1 MPGINDNEFNLVG
14 GLTDDFLEDKLVSPL
29 PSILAAGSELS
40 LDADRLGEALT
51 PEPFVEGEDE
61 FPQMVLEKGNLLD
74 KEVIVSSTPDN
85 SDSDSLTNYRQD
97 DEVTSLI
104 DIDEDDPLI
113 NGGDVSS
120 EGSLSEEPSESDT
133 EESDRLSDN
142 PSESS
147 ESDNSDR
154 KTLAEDRDEFLE
166 AEPPTLE
173 TDDEAIALDN
183 GGAVSEEESHSEEP
197 SNSNTEEIEGLDNP
211 SESSE
216 SDKSDRKT
224 LAEDRDESSEA
235 EPLELETN
243 DEAIALDNSPH
254 LISDEETP
262 ASDTNSLKSSLS
274 DVPNEDS
281 GESALSSAVTASSGE
296 TDIDVE
302 VEDTKENTEADI
314 KENPESKS
322 LLNSDRETDSDSEN
336 NNETSITDAT
346 ASSDGDDSNLPKN
359 LENFANVTFDS
370 GVFVVGESGKVQ
382 FDYLFD
388 GGGYEGK
395 LAAFSLTGMEP
406 FQQQGLEAFIQEALR
421 RSLSQSLEGHVVISD
436 RTEGARFSGELGEA
450 NQNRGDYQGIKTLD
464 MTPGDKFGV
473 LLVPQGTLQEVWEQ
487 LEAGNFESVSAAKRP
502 LFSMSTANPEDGFNF
517 GQIADVFGDGSTFV
531 FEDLRVD
538 KGTDLDYNDVIFQV
552 RGAIAEAAFLKD
564 VINPNKN
571 WLETGEL
578 SKAIENY
585 AKREVDDSTEEE
597 TEPQTPIAETLP
609 DSVKYALLR
618 SQDLENYDPKA
629 LETTRQWVVGVT
641 PGYSASEF
649 ATLYNAED
657 IGATGH
663 IPDTYIWN
671 FSEFGNAQQVAKR
684 LSDLKGVEFAYPL
697 TRVQLEPLSTPNDP
711 LFNQQWHL
719 ENTGQ
724 TGGTAGV
731 DANIITVWD
740 EITGE
745 GIKIAIVDDGVQHTH
760 PDLSDRYRPD
770 LSLDLNEGDILHRNY
785 DTDPAPFSH
794 QTIASN
800 FANPQPLIDNDWSWE
815 LPTLDVGLKGVI
827 DHAKLKFNF
836 DHPAPNELDIYL
848 YSPKGTDLL
857 LPPITTSGEFEIDT
871 ALFNGEEANGEW
883 RLMFEDRVLGNSGTL
898 NNWSLELQASNKH
911 GTSVAGVAVGTSNN
925 NLGIS
930 GIAPNAEWGGIRLI
944 ADKVTDIQIADAL
957 YSNLNQS
964 IQVYN
969 NSWKP
974 PAFWFGEQGQGLM
987 ALHQGVTTGRGDLGN
1002 IYLFGAGNDGEN
1014 VENINYNAYAN
1025 SRYTIAVGAV
1035 DSRGR
1040 KPLYSQEGAALFV
1053 SAPSSGNTGGITTT
1067 DLLGDHGWNSE
1078 GSGKFGL
1085 NYTDLD
1091 YTNDFGGTSSATPV
1105 VSGVVALMLEANPNL
1120 TWRDV
1125 QHILAETANRN
1136 AIADSSAN
1144 WSGNDGDRIRH
1155 SDRYGFGLVD
1165 AASAVAAAS
1174 TWTSVA
1180 PEVAITSGTL
1190 TVDRAIPDNTFAG
1203 ITQEFTLD
1211 RNITL
1216 ESVEVVFDAD
1226 HPYRGDLWIELT
1238 APDGTKSLLA
1248 NPSND
1253 DGHDY
1258 QNWVFNS
1265 VRHWGDSSQG
1275 TWQLRVRDR
1284 YPSYSGSWNSWK
1296 LNFYGT
1302 QPTVTLEASDTNASE
1317 TGDAGEYTFIRTGDI
1332 THPLTV
1338 SYAIAG
1344 SATNTIDYTELTG
1357 SITIPAGSDRIT
1369 LPLSAIDDEEVEGT
1383 ETVVLTLAAGS
1394 AYNVGTQNMG
1404 TVEIADNDLPNVPPT
1419 LTPQTATQTYTEDI
1433 PLDLIDLVV
1442 SDPDAGDT
1450 LTVELQLDP
1459 TAGILTT
1466 GTVDGIS
1473 SVYNSATGLWQVSG
1487 DVTTVNAVLAD
1498 VRFIPT
1504 ENYYGEVTIATSVTD
1519 NIAPAVT
1526 GAIALSGT
1534 PVNDAPALSQITTL
1548 SGATQGLP
1556 FTISYEDLLNASDA
1570 SDVEGDAITF
1580 QIAGITSGTFTKN
1593 GQSVTVGETELAA
1606 GESLIWYP
1614 DTMGNAVPAF
1624 AVTAFDGVDE
1634 SQNAVNVAIA
1644 VDELP
1649 TIIINATDA
1658 IASESGDRGQFTI
1671 LRSGNTDNQLTVNL
1685 AASGNA
1691 VNGSDYS
1698 AIPNSI
1704 TIPAGQSSIAIDI
1717 TAIDDSL
1724 VEGDE
1729 QVILTLSVGSDYQI
1743 GGQNSATVTI
1753 VDNDNEPLPMVMLAP
1768 GNLNASE
1775 SGVAGNL
1782 LVFRNNGL
1790 GQELTVN
1797 YSLGG
1802 TAENGVDYQPL
1813 TGSVTIDANSFFAT
1827 IQIIPIDDS
1836 EFEGTETVSVNL
1848 VAGAGYQVSPNG
1860 YEVQIADN
1868 DKPSVSLVAT
1878 DGEASEDGDLGY
1890 MTLTRTGITTN
1901 PLTVN
1906 YAIGGTATNGMDYT
1920 ALSGSIEIP
1929 AGLSSIT
1936 IPIQAIDDNSV
1947 EGDETVVL
1955 TLTDNSA
1962 YNVGT
1967 DKTATVSIIENDL
1980 EPFTPVE
1987 SILTG
1992 VDNGSVAWGDYDGDG
2007 DLDLLITGRR
2017 GMSRFSKIY
2026 QNNGSGNFIDI
2037 DAGLIGV
2044 DNGSVAWGDYDG
2056 DGDLDIL
2063 LTGDSNGNSNGIAK
2077 IYRNDGGNF
2086 IDIAA
2091 NLPGVVNSSV
2101 EWGDYDND
2109 GDLDI
2114 LLTGHHFSSGGYGSG
2129 GYGGVDVGTISQIY
2143 RNDDGT
2149 FIESGISLI
2158 GVGSGSA
2165 AWGDYDRDGDLDIV
2179 LTGITDDGSSIV
2191 GVSKIYRNDSGSF
2204 TDIGAMLPEI
2214 SWSSAA
2220 WGDYDNDGDLD
2231 LVITGFNDTVGEVS
2245 QLYQNNEGTF
2255 IQVETNLP
2263 GITDSAVA
2271 WGDYDNDGDLD
2282 ILLVGQKES
2291 SNSVATIYRN
2301 DGDNEFTDIDANLK
2315 LMPPNVYNT
2324 GDRFAVWGDYDRDGN
2339 LDILQTGLDSSNNFI
2354 AQIYRNNSVIA
2365 NNSPTSPDG
2374 LNALVH
2380 ENSVTL
2386 SWEPGTDSET
2396 PQNGLTYNLR
2406 VGTTPGASDIVSP
2419 MSNSDGTRQLAQMG
2433 NVHQNTNWTINNLKP
2448 GTYYWSVQ
2456 AVDSAFAGSE
2466 FATEGTFTM
2475 TAIGEIQWIQ
2485 QIGTASF
2492 DDSREVAADKWG
2504 NVYITGYT
2512 LGSLGGTN
2520 AGNHDAIL
2528 TKYDTNGNLLWTR
2541 QLGTPEVDVA
2551 FGVAT
2556 DSVGNVYITGQT
2568 AGALEGTNAGN
2579 DDAFVTKYDTN
2590 GDLLWTRQLG
2600 TPGVDIAYG
2609 VATDHDDNFYIT
2621 GYTTG
2626 SLASP
2631 NAGEYDAFIA
2641 KYDSNGNQLWSQQLG
2656 SLQTDIARGVA
2667 IDGGGNVYISGRT
2680 TGSLDGNN
2688 AGNFDAFFAKY
2699 DRDGN
2704 LVWIRQLGTS
2714 GWDQSPGIS
2723 TDKNGNIYITGY
2735 TTGNLEGVNAGTRD
2749 IFVTKYDPSGNLLW
2763 TEQLGTSSLDYSYG
2777 SATDSAGNVY
2787 ITGHTTGSLEGEN
2800 SGGYDV
2806 FAIKLDSNGN
2816 QVWIQQFGT
2825 SAIDYSRG
2833 IATDPAGNIYIT
2845 GSTQGSFGQTTAGN
2859 SDVWVAKLS

>member
-14 GLTDDFLEDKLVSPL
+14 GLTDGFPENQLVSPL
-29 PSILAAGSELS
+29 PSSLAGGDELS
-40 LDADRLGEALT
+40 LDADRPGEALT
-51 PEPFVEGEDE
+51 PEPFLESEDE
-61 FPQMVLEKGNLLD
+61 FTQMVLDKGNILD
-74 KEVIVSSTPDN
+74 KEVVISSLPEN
-85 SDSDSLTNYRQD
+85 SDSDSLTNDRHD
-97 DEVTSLI
+97 DEGTGLT
-104 DIDEDDPLI
+104 DIDRDDPLI

-120 EGSLSEEPSESDT
+120 EESLSEEPSESDT
-133 EESDRLSDN
+133 EEIEGSEN

-147 ESDNSDR
+147 ESDNRDR
-154 KTLAEDRDEFLE
+154 ETVSKDRDESSE
-166 AEPPTLE
+166 AEPLALE

-183 GGAVSEEESHSEEP
+183 
-197 SNSNTEEIEGLDNP
+197 
-211 SESSE
+211 
-216 SDKSDRKT
+216 
-224 LAEDRDESSEA
+224 
-235 EPLELETN
+235 
-243 DEAIALDNSPH
+243 SPQ
-254 LISDEETP
+254 LISDEEAE
-262 ASDTNSLKSSLS
+262 ASDTDSLKPSLS
-274 DVPNEDS
+274 DTPDEES
-281 GESALSSAVTASSGE
+281 GESALSSEVAASSGE
-296 TDIDVE
+296 IDIDAE
-302 VEDTKENTEADI
+302 VQETEENTEEDI
-314 KENPESKS
+314 KENPQSKS

-346 ASSDGDDSNLPKN
+346 DSSDGNDSEPQKN
-359 LENFANVTFDS
+359 QGNFANVTFDS
-370 GVFVVGESGKVQ
+370 GVFGVGESGKVQ

-388 GGGYEGK
+388 GGGYQGE
-395 LAAFSLTGMEP
+395 LAAFSLTGMEA
-406 FQQQGLEAFIQEALR
+406 FQQQGLAAFIREALR
-421 RSLSQSLEGHVVISD
+421 RSLSGSVEGQIAISD
-436 RTEGARFSGELGEA
+436 RTEGARFSGELAEA
-450 NQNRGDYQGIKTLD
+450 NQNRGDYQGIKTLE

-487 LEAGNFESVSAAKRP
+487 LEAGNFESVPAAKRP

-538 KGTDLDYNDVIFQV
+538 KGTDRDYNDLIFQV
-552 RGAIAEAAFLKD
+552 RGAIAEAALLKD

-571 WLETGEL
+571 WLETEVG
-578 SKAIENY
+578 KAIENY
-585 AKREVDDSTEEE
+585 AKREVDDGSEEE
-597 TEPQTPIAETLP
+597 TQPPTAIVETLP
-609 DSVKYALLR
+609 DSVKYAVER
-618 SQDLENYDPKA
+618 SQDLANYNPEA
-629 LETTRQWVVGVT
+629 LATTSQWVVGVT

-671 FSEFGNAQQVAKR
+671 FSELGNAEQVAKR
-684 LSDLKGVEFAYPL
+684 LNDLNGVEFAYPL
-697 TRVQLEPLSTPNDP
+697 TRVQLEPLSRPNDP

-724 TGGTAGV
+724 TGGTTGV
-731 DANIITVWD
+731 DANVITVWD

-760 PDLSDRYRPD
+760 PDLSSRYRAD

-794 QTIASN
+794 QTIAST
-800 FANPQPLIDNDWSWE
+800 FASPQPLVDKNWTFEI
-815 LPTLDVGLKGVI
+815 PPLDVGLKGEI
-827 DHAKLKFNF
+827 DSAKLKFNL
-836 DHPAPNELDIYL
+836 DHPEPTELDIYL
-848 YSPKGTDLL
+848 YSPKETELL
-857 LPPITTSGEFEIDT
+857 LPKMTASGEFEIDT
-871 ALFNGEEANGEW
+871 ALFNGEEANGDW
-883 RLMFEDRVLGNSGTL
+883 WLIFEDRVSGNSGTL
-898 NNWSLELQASNKH
+898 NNWSLELKTSNKH
-911 GTSVAGVAVGTSNN
+911 GTAVAGVAVGTSNN
-925 NLGIS
+925 NIGIS
-930 GIAPNAEWGGIRLI
+930 GVAPNAEWGGIRLI

-957 YSNLNQS
+957 YSNLNQA

-987 ALHQGVTTGRGDLGN
+987 ALHQGVTTGRGGLGN
-1002 IYLFGAGNDGEN
+1002 VYLFGAGNDWEN
-1014 VENINYNAYAN
+1014 GENINYNAYAN

-1040 KPLYSQEGAALFV
+1040 KPLYSQEGSALFI

-1067 DLLGDHGWNSE
+1067 DLVGDRGWNTD
-1078 GSGKFGL
+1078 GSGKFGS
-1085 NYTDLD
+1085 NYPNLD

-1105 VSGVVALMLEANPNL
+1105 VSGVVALMLQANPNL

-1125 QHILAETANRN
+1125 QHILAETANRD
-1136 AIADSSAN
+1136 AIADSSPN
-1144 WSGNDGDRIRH
+1144 WSGKGGDRIRH

-1174 TWTSVA
+1174 NWTSVA

-1190 TVDRAIPDNTFAG
+1190 TVDKGIPDGPFGGG
-1203 ITQEFTLD
+1203 IIQEFTLD

-1216 ESVEVVFDAD
+1216 ESVEVVFDGD

-1253 DGHDY
+1253 DGDDY
-1258 QNWVFNS
+1258 QNWVFNT

-1275 TWQLRVRDR
+1275 TWQLQVRDR
-1284 YPSYSGSWNSWK
+1284 VASYSGTWNSWK

-1302 QPTVTLEASDTNASE
+1302 QPTVTLEASDADASE
-1317 TGDAGEYTFIRTGDI
+1317 TGDAGEYTFIRTGDT
-1332 THPLTV
+1332 THPLV
-1338 SYAIAG
+1338 VNYAIAG
-1344 SATNTIDYTELTG
+1344 SASNTIDYTELTG

-1383 ETVVLTLAAGS
+1383 ETVVLTLVEDNN
-1394 AYNVGTQNMG
+1394 YTIGTQNAD
-1404 TVEIADNDLPNVPPT
+1404 TVAIADNDLANVPPT
-1419 LTPQTATQTYTEDI
+1419 LTPQTATQTYTEDT
-1433 PLDLIDLVV
+1433 PLNLIDLVV
-1442 SDPDAGDT
+1442 SDPDTGDT
-1450 LTVELQLDP
+1450 ITVELQLDP
-1459 TAGILTT
+1459 ATGSLTT
-1466 GTVDGIS
+1466 GTINGIS

-1487 DVTTVNAVLAD
+1487 DVNTVNAVLAD
-1498 VRFIPT
+1498 VRFMPT
-1504 ENYYGEVTIATSVTD
+1504 EDYSGEVTIATSVTD

-1534 PVNDAPALSQITTL
+1534 PVNDAPAFSQITTL

-1570 SDVEGDAITF
+1570 TDVEGDAIAF
-1580 QIAGITSGTFTKN
+1580 RIAGITAGTLTKN

-1614 DTMGNAVPAF
+1614 DTVGNAVPAF
-1624 AVTAFDGVDE
+1624 AVTAFDGVDASE
-1634 SQNAVNVAIA
+1634 NAVNVAIA

-1649 TIIINATDA
+1649 TVIINATDGS
-1658 IASESGDRGQFTI
+1658 ASESGDRGQFTI
-1671 LRSGNTDNQLTVNL
+1671 VRTGNTDNPLTVNL
-1685 AASGNA
+1685 ATGGNA
-1691 VNGSDYS
+1691 VNGGDYS

-1704 TIPAGQSSIAIDI
+1704 TIPAGQPSIAIDI

-1729 QVILTLSVGSDYQI
+1729 TVVLTLNADSNYQI
-1743 GGQNSATVTI
+1743 GGQNSANVTI
-1753 VDNDNEPLPMVMLAP
+1753 TDNEPLPMVMLAP

-1775 SGVAGNL
+1775 SGVAGNFI
-1782 LVFRNNGL
+1782 VFRNSGL

-1813 TGSVTIDANSFFAT
+1813 TGSVKIDANSFFAT
-1827 IQIIPIDDS
+1827 IQVSPIDDS
-1836 EFEGTETVSVNL
+1836 EVEGNETVAVNL
-1848 VAGAGYQVSPNG
+1848 VAGAGYQVSSSG

-1868 DKPSVSLVAT
+1868 DKPTISLVTT

-1906 YAIGGTATNGMDYT
+1906 YEIGGTATNGTDYN

-1929 AGLSSIT
+1929 GGLSSIT

-1947 EGDETVVL
+1947 EENETIVL

-1962 YNVGT
+1962 YNVGI
-1967 DKTATVSIIENDL
+1967 DKTATVSIIENDI

-1992 VDNGSVAWGDYDGDG
+1992 VDNGSVAWGDYDSDG
-2007 DLDLLITGRR
+2007 DLDILLTGRR
-2017 GMSRFSKIY
+2017 GVSQISKIY

-2037 DAGLIGV
+2037 GAGLTGV
-2044 DNGSVAWGDYDG
+2044 EAGSVAWGDYDN

-2063 LTGDSNGNSNGIAK
+2063 LTGDSNGASNGVAK

-2114 LLTGHHFSSGGYGSG
+2114 LLTGQSFSNGGYGSG
-2129 GYGGVDVGTISQIY
+2129 GYGGVGSGTISQIY

-2158 GVGSGSA
+2158 GVGSGSV

-2179 LTGITDDGSSIV
+2179 ITGSTDGGSSMA

-2204 TDIGAMLPEI
+2204 TDIGAILPKI
-2214 SWSSAA
+2214 SRSSTA

-2231 LVITGFNDTVGEVS
+2231 LVITGFEDKIGAVSKLYENNGGMFSEVA
-2245 QLYQNNEGTF
+2245 
-2255 IQVETNLP
+2255 TNLA
-2263 GITDSAVA
+2263 GINDGAVA
-2271 WGDYDNDGDLD
+2271 WGDYDNNGNLDLV
-2282 ILLVGQKES
+2282 LVGQKPFS
-2291 SNSVATIYRN
+2291 HSVSTIYQN
-2301 DGDNEFTDIDANLK
+2301 DTGNEFTDIGANLT
-2315 LMPPNVYNT
+2315 LMPRYIYNT
-2324 GDRFAVWGDYDRDGN
+2324 GDRFVVWGDYDRDGD

-2354 AQIYRNNSVIA
+2354 AQIYRNNSVIS

-2374 LNALVH
+2374 LNALVN

-2386 SWEPGTDSET
+2386 SWDPATDSET

-2406 VGTTPGASDIVSP
+2406 VGTTPRGSEIMSP

-2456 AVDSAFAGSE
+2456 AIDSAFAGSE
-2466 FATEGTFTM
+2466 FATEGSFTV

-2520 AGNHDAIL
+2520 AGNYDAIL
-2528 TKYDTNGNLLWTR
+2528 TKYDRNGNLLWTRQLGSPDVDVAFGVAIDSVGNVYITGQTAGDLEDTNAGNDDAFVTKYDTNGNLLWTR
-2541 QLGTPEVDVA
+2541 QLGTP
-2551 FGVAT
+2551 G
-2556 DSVGNVYITGQT
+2556 I
-2568 AGALEGTNAGN
+2568 
-2579 DDAFVTKYDTN
+2579 
-2590 GDLLWTRQLG
+2590 
-2600 TPGVDIAYG
+2600 DIAYG
-2609 VATDHDDNFYIT
+2609 VATDRDDNFYIT

-2704 LVWIRQLGTS
+2704 RVWIRQLGTS

-2723 TDKNGNIYITGY
+2723 TDQNGNIYITGY

-2825 SAIDYSRG
+2825 SEIDYSRS

-2845 GSTQGSFGQTTAGN
+2845 GRTAGSFGQTTAGN
-2859 SDVWVAKLS
+2859 YDAWVAKLS

>member
-1 MPGINDNEFNLVG
+1 EAIALDHSGAVSKEESHSEKPSNINTE
-14 GLTDDFLEDKLVSPL
+14 E
-29 PSILAAGSELS
+29 I
-40 LDADRLGEALT
+40 
-51 PEPFVEGEDE
+51 
-61 FPQMVLEKGNLLD
+61 
-74 KEVIVSSTPDN
+74 
-85 SDSDSLTNYRQD
+85 
-97 DEVTSLI
+97 
-104 DIDEDDPLI
+104 
-113 NGGDVSS
+113 
-120 EGSLSEEPSESDT
+120 EGS
-133 EESDRLSDN
+133 DN
-142 PSESS
+142 ISESS
-147 ESDNSDR
+147 ESDNSEGG
-154 KTLAEDRDEFLE
+154 TLTDDRDEFSE
-166 AEPPTLE
+166 AEPPALE

-183 GGAVSEEESHSEEP
+183 
-197 SNSNTEEIEGLDNP
+197 
-211 SESSE
+211 
-216 SDKSDRKT
+216 
-224 LAEDRDESSEA
+224 
-235 EPLELETN
+235 
-243 DEAIALDNSPH
+243 SPQ

-262 ASDTNSLKSSLS
+262 ASDTDSLKPSLS
-274 DVPNEDS
+274 DVPNEES
-281 GESALSSAVTASSGE
+281 GESALSSAVIASSGE

-302 VEDTKENTEADI
+302 VEDTEENPEEDI
-314 KENPESKS
+314 KENPQSKS
-322 LLNSDRETDSDSEN
+322 LLNSDRKTDSDSEN

-346 ASSDGDDSNLPKN
+346 ASSDGDDSNLQKN
-359 LENFANVTFDS
+359 LGNFANVTFDS
-370 GVFVVGESGKVQ
+370 GVFVVGKSGKVQ

-388 GGGYEGK
+388 GGGYQGE
-395 LAAFSLTGMEP
+395 LAAFSLTGMET

-436 RTEGARFSGELGEA
+436 RTEGARFSGELGEG
-450 NQNRGDYQGIKTLD
+450 NFNRGDYQGIKTCK
-464 MTPGDKFGV
+464 MTSGDKFGV
-473 LLVPQGTLQEVWEQ
+473 LLVPQGTVQEIWEKI
-487 LEAGNFESVSAAKRP
+487 EAGNFDSVPASKRP
-502 LFSMSTANPEDGFNF
+502 LFSMSTANPDDGFNF

-531 FEDLRVD
+531 FEDLRLD
-538 KGTDLDYNDVIFQV
+538 GTTDRDYNDVIFQV
-552 RGAIAEAAFLKD
+552 RGAIAEAALLKD
-564 VINPNKN
+564 VINPNKK
-571 WLETGEL
+571 WGDTEL
-578 SKAIENY
+578 GKAIENY
-585 AKREVDDSTEEE
+585 AKREVDDGTEEK
-597 TEPQTPIAETLP
+597 TQPPTAIVETLP
-609 DSVKYALLR
+609 DPVKYALLR
-618 SQDLENYDPKA
+618 SQDLENHDPEA
-629 LETTRQWVVGVT
+629 LEATNQWVVGVT

-671 FSEFGNAQQVAKR
+671 FSELGNAQQVAKR
-684 LSDLKGVEFAYPL
+684 LSDLNGVEFAYPL

-731 DANIITVWD
+731 DANVITVWD

-770 LSLDLNEGDILHRNY
+770 LSRDLNEGDILHRNY

-800 FANPQPLIDNDWSWE
+800 FASPQPLSDKNWTFEI
-815 LPTLDVGLKGVI
+815 PTLDVGLKGEI
-827 DHAKLKFNF
+827 DNAKLKFNL

-848 YSPKGTDLL
+848 YSPKGTEVL
-857 LPPITTSGEFEIDT
+857 LPTMTASGDIEINTD
-871 ALFNGEEANGEW
+871 LFNGEEANGEW
-883 RLMFEDRVLGNSGTL
+883 WLIFEDRVAGNSGTL
-898 NNWSLELQASNKH
+898 NNWSLELQTSNKH
-911 GTSVAGVAVGTSNN
+911 GTAVAGVAVGTSNN
-925 NLGIS
+925 NIGIS
-930 GIAPNAEWGGIRLI
+930 GVAPNAEWGGIRLI

-957 YSNLNQS
+957 YSNLNQA

-987 ALHQGVTTGRGDLGN
+987 ALHQGVTTGRGGLGN
-1002 IYLFGAGNDGEN
+1002 IYLFGAGNDAEN
-1014 VENINYNAYAN
+1014 AENINYNAYAN

-1040 KPLYSQEGAALFV
+1040 KPLYSQEGSALFI
-1053 SAPSSGNTGGITTT
+1053 SAPSSGTTGGITST
-1067 DLLGDHGWNSE
+1067 DLLGNRGWNTD
-1078 GSGKFGL
+1078 GSGKFGA
-1085 NYTDLD
+1085 NYTNLD

-1105 VSGVVALMLEANPNL
+1105 VSGVVALMLQANPNL
-1120 TWRDV
+1120 TWREV
-1125 QHILAETANRN
+1125 QHILAETANRD
-1136 AIADSSAN
+1136 AIADSSVN

-1253 DGHDY
+1253 DGDDY

-1338 SYAIAG
+1338 NYAIAG
-1344 SATNTIDYTELTG
+1344 SATNGIDYTPLTG
-1357 SITIPAGSDRIT
+1357 SITIPAGRDRIT

-1394 AYNVGTQNMG
+1394 AYHVGTQNMG
-1404 TVEIADNDLPNVPPT
+1404 TVAIVDNDLPNVPPT
-1419 LTPQTATQTYTEDI
+1419 LTPQTATQPYTEDI

-1450 LTVELQLDP
+1450 ITVELQLDP

-1504 ENYYGEVTIATSVTD
+1504 ENYHGEVTIATSVTD

-1534 PVNDAPALSQITTL
+1534 PVNDAPTFSQITTL

-1570 SDVEGDAITF
+1570 SDVEGDAIAF

-1593 GQSVTVGETELAA
+1593 GQSVTLGETELAA

-1614 DTMGNAVPAF
+1614 DTVGNAVPAF
-1624 AVTAFDGVDE
+1624 AVTAFDGVDASE
-1634 SQNAVNVAIA
+1634 NAVNVAIA

-1649 TIIINATDA
+1649 TVIINATDA

-1671 LRSGNTDNQLTVNL
+1671 LRSGNTDNPLTVKWET
-1685 AASGNA
+1685 SGNA
-1691 VNGSDYS
+1691 MNGIDYS
-1698 AIPNSI
+1698 AIGSSI

-1717 TAIDDSL
+1717 TAINDSL

-1729 QVILTLSVGSDYQI
+1729 NVILTLSVGSDYQI
-1743 GGQNSATVTI
+1743 GGQNSVTVTI

-1827 IQIIPIDDS
+1827 IQIIPIDNS

-1868 DKPSVSLVAT
+1868 DKPTVSLVAT

-1906 YAIGGTATNGMDYT
+1906 YDIGGTATNGMDYT

-1936 IPIQAIDDNSV
+1936 IPIQALDDSDE
-1947 EGDETVVL
+1947 EGDETVLL
-1955 TLTDNSA
+1955 TLAADNAYNLGIANNALVKVTDNDTTS
-1962 YNVGT
+1962 
-1967 DKTATVSIIENDL
+1967 
-1980 EPFTPVE
+1980 PFTD
-1987 SILTG
+1987 SGISLTPIHY
-1992 VDNGSVAWGDYDGDG
+1992 GSVD
-2007 DLDLLITGRR
+2007 
-2017 GMSRFSKIY
+2017 
-2026 QNNGSGNFIDI
+2026 
-2037 DAGLIGV
+2037 
-2044 DNGSVAWGDYDG
+2044 
-2056 DGDLDIL
+2056 
-2063 LTGDSNGNSNGIAK
+2063 
-2077 IYRNDGGNF
+2077 
-2086 IDIAA
+2086 
-2091 NLPGVVNSSV
+2091 
-2101 EWGDYDND
+2101 WGDYDND

-2114 LLTGHHFSSGGYGSG
+2114 LIAGLPENNLPA
-2129 GYGGVDVGTISQIY
+2129 I
-2143 RNDDGT
+2143 
-2149 FIESGISLI
+2149 
-2158 GVGSGSA
+2158 
-2165 AWGDYDRDGDLDIV
+2165 
-2179 LTGITDDGSSIV
+2179 
-2191 GVSKIYRNDSGSF
+2191 SKIYRND
-2204 TDIGAMLPEI
+2204 
-2214 SWSSAA
+2214 
-2220 WGDYDNDGDLD
+2220 
-2231 LVITGFNDTVGEVS
+2231 
-2245 QLYQNNEGTF
+2245 
-2255 IQVETNLP
+2255 
-2263 GITDSAVA
+2263 
-2271 WGDYDNDGDLD
+2271 
-2282 ILLVGQKES
+2282 
-2291 SNSVATIYRN
+2291 
-2301 DGDNEFTDIDANLK
+2301 
-2315 LMPPNVYNT
+2315 
-2324 GDRFAVWGDYDRDGN
+2324 
-2339 LDILQTGLDSSNNFI
+2339 
-2354 AQIYRNNSVIA
+2354 
-2365 NNSPTSPDG
+2365 
-2374 LNALVH
+2374 
-2380 ENSVTL
+2380 
-2386 SWEPGTDSET
+2386 
-2396 PQNGLTYNLR
+2396 NG
-2406 VGTTPGASDIVSP
+2406 
-2419 MSNSDGTRQLAQMG
+2419 
-2433 NVHQNTNWTINNLKP
+2433 
-2448 GTYYWSVQ
+2448 
-2456 AVDSAFAGSE
+2456 
-2466 FATEGTFTM
+2466 
-2475 TAIGEIQWIQ
+2475 
-2485 QIGTASF
+2485 
-2492 DDSREVAADKWG
+2492 
-2504 NVYITGYT
+2504 
-2512 LGSLGGTN
+2512 
-2520 AGNHDAIL
+2520 
-2528 TKYDTNGNLLWTR
+2528 
-2541 QLGTPEVDVA
+2541 
-2551 FGVAT
+2551 
-2556 DSVGNVYITGQT
+2556 
-2568 AGALEGTNAGN
+2568 
-2579 DDAFVTKYDTN
+2579 
-2590 GDLLWTRQLG
+2590 
-2600 TPGVDIAYG
+2600 
-2609 VATDHDDNFYIT
+2609 
-2621 GYTTG
+2621 
-2626 SLASP
+2626 
-2631 NAGEYDAFIA
+2631 
-2641 KYDSNGNQLWSQQLG
+2641 
-2656 SLQTDIARGVA
+2656 
-2667 IDGGGNVYISGRT
+2667 
-2680 TGSLDGNN
+2680 
-2688 AGNFDAFFAKY
+2688 
-2699 DRDGN
+2699 
-2704 LVWIRQLGTS
+2704 
-2714 GWDQSPGIS
+2714 
-2723 TDKNGNIYITGY
+2723 
-2735 TTGNLEGVNAGTRD
+2735 
-2749 IFVTKYDPSGNLLW
+2749 
-2763 TEQLGTSSLDYSYG
+2763 
-2777 SATDSAGNVY
+2777 
-2787 ITGHTTGSLEGEN
+2787 
-2800 SGGYDV
+2800 
-2806 FAIKLDSNGN
+2806 
-2816 QVWIQQFGT
+2816 
-2825 SAIDYSRG
+2825 
-2833 IATDPAGNIYIT
+2833 
-2845 GSTQGSFGQTTAGN
+2845 
-2859 SDVWVAKLS
+2859 